1 MKYIEIIVLGIILD
15 EWRKAEMY
23 FYHINELSYI
33 VSGESKNVF
42 FSPTSTAN
50 SVTYFT
56 DIVAIFVFPF
66 LTPVYQ

>member
-1 MKYIEIIVLGIILD
+1 
-15 EWRKAEMY
+15 MY

-66 LTPVYQ
+66 LTPVYQPMNMV